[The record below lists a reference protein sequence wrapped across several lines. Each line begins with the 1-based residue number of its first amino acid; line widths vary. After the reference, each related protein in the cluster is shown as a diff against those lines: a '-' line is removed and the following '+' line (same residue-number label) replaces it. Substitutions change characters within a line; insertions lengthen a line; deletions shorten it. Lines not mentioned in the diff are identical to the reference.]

1 MRPLL
6 NALIPYLSHR
16 EPVMNPVLS
25 RLTRIIILT
34 GLIVP
39 LSAQEV
45 EKPKAPVTVDP
56 APVSRQAGVITSFA
70 PVVEKVAPSV
80 VQISTTKNVKGG
92 RSRNQLP
99 FFNDPQ
105 FRRQFGIP
113 DPDEDTK
120 EDETPQPRSKRRN
133 GVHKEALGL
142 GSGVI
147 VSKDGHVV
155 TNNHVIEGADD
166 IVITIDGDK
175 KEYPAKKIGTDPGTD
190 LAVLKVDLKG
200 APAITFADS
209 DKLRVGDFAIAIGNP
224 FGLTQSVTMGIV
236 SSVGRTDMGIVAY
249 ENFIQTD
256 ASINPGNSGGALV
269 DIEGRLI
276 GVNTAIFSRT
286 GTSAG
291 IGFAVPANMV
301 HSIMD
306 SIIQNGRVVRGFLGV
321 EMQKFDESLASKFK
335 LANTSGVLVASV
347 VKNSPAE
354 KAGMKGGDVITGVNG
369 KPVDGP
375 KELQMTIGNLIPG
388 TKLDLAYLRD
398 GEKKTAQVTLVERE
412 TEDKLRPPTATPET
426 VDPDVL
432 DGVNVGDID
441 ETARRKYGIAE
452 DVKGVVVTEIQEDSP
467 CATAGIRVGDVILS
481 IEHKRVTSSDEAVTL
496 SEKLKSEKEVLL
508 QVSSKGA
515 TRYVVV
521 KEE

>member
-1 MRPLL
+1 
-6 NALIPYLSHR
+6 
-16 EPVMNPVLS
+16 MNTVFS
-25 RLTRIIILT
+25 RLTRIFILA

-80 VQISTTKNVKGG
+80 VQISTTKNVKGRTRG
-92 RSRNQLP
+92 QLP
-99 FFNDPQ
+99 FFNDPF
-105 FRRQFGIP
+105 FRRQFGLP
-113 DPDEDTK
+113 DPEEDK
-120 EDETPQPRSKRRN
+120 QEEETPQPRSKRRN
-133 GVHKEALGL
+133 GIHKEALGL

-147 VSKDGHVV
+147 VSKDGHIV

-166 IVITIDGDK
+166 ILITIDGNK
-175 KEYPAKKIGTDPGTD
+175 KEYTAKKIGADPGTD
-190 LAVLKVDLKG
+190 LAVLKIELTD

-209 DKLRVGDFAIAIGNP
+209 DKLRVGDFSIAIGNP
-224 FGLTQSVTMGIV
+224 FGLRQTVTMGIV
-236 SSVGRTDMGIVAY
+236 SSIGRNDMGIVAY

-286 GTSAG
+286 GTSLG

-301 HSIMD
+301 RSIMD

-335 LANTSGVLVASV
+335 LGNTSGVLVASV
-347 VKNSPAE
+347 VQDSPAE
-354 KAGMKGGDVITGVNG
+354 KAGMRGGDVITGVNG
-369 KPVDGP
+369 KSVDGP
-375 KELQMTIGNLIPG
+375 KELQMTIGNLMPG

-398 GEKKTAQVTLVERE
+398 GEKKTAQVTLIERE
-412 TEDKLRPPTATPET
+412 VDNKLRNPVTPPET
-426 VDPDVL
+426 TDPDVL
-432 DGVNVGDID
+432 DGVTVDDVNEVN
-441 ETARRKYGIAE
+441 RRKYAIAE
-452 DVKGVVVTEIQEDSP
+452 DVKGAVVTDIEEDSP
-467 CATAGIRVGDVILS
+467 CAAAGVRVGDVILS
-481 IEHKRVTSSDEAVTL
+481 IEHKLINSSEDAVTL
-496 SEKLKSEKEVLL
+496 SEKLKTEKEILL
-508 QVSSKGA
+508 QVASKGV
-515 TRYVVV
+515 TRYIVV
-521 KEE
+521 KDE